1 MIVANNAYAQLPN
14 VYPYPDSRPQPRL
27 KGRTRRRPL
36 VLRRFRRITAGVLVV
51 LLALVVVYRYGQI
64 SQVNIQ
70 INQQTKTRDAL
81 LDEQRHLKITIS
93 ELTALGRLEK
103 LALEELGMKYP
114 SPEQI
119 RYVGGTKPESGDGN
133 GD

>member
-1 MIVANNAYAQLPN
+1 MIVANNAYAQSPN
-14 VYPYPDSRPQPRL
+14 VYRYPDSRPKSRP
-27 KGRTRRRPL
+27 KGKTRRSL
-36 VLRRFRRITAGVLVV
+36 DLRRFRRIAAGALVV
-51 LLALVVVYRYGQI
+51 FLALVVVYRYGQVSKI
-64 SQVNIQ
+64 NIQ
-70 INQQTKTRDAL
+70 LNQQTKTRDAL

-119 RYVGGTKPESGDGN
+119 RYVGGINPESRDGDG
-133 GD
+133 D